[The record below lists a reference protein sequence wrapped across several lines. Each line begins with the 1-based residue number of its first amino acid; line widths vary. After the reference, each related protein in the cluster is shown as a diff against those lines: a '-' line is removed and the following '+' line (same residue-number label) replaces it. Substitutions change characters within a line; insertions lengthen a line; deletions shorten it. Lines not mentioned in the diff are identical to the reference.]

1 MAQAAAQIDQQKD
14 NLCGPFCAARILDVD
29 QDLVALHAG
38 TSLPPPGGRPSLPP
52 GARSS
57 TAYATALRTAPDA
70 ASGTSA
76 DGLMRAI
83 RELSG
88 GALECVPVTG
98 DWTAKSVT
106 ELVDR
111 ATASGARLIANVRTG
126 KLWGSHASAE
136 QLLAELRGA
145 PVEGP
150 APDWDVGHF
159 VELNL
164 VVRVRGGSL
173 IVVHDTYPSL
183 GLGGY
188 HVQPPRAI
196 AAALLRGDGREGG
209 ILAVVPGGQSDAM
222 EALAAELG
230 LRVGTWDNG
239 SRS

>member
-1 MAQAAAQIDQQKD
+1 MAQVAARLDQQKD
-14 NLCGPFCAARILDVD
+14 NLCGPFCVARILDAD

-38 TSLPPPGGRPSLPP
+38 TTLPPPGGPPSVPP

-57 TAYATALRTAPDA
+57 TGYTTELATAPA
-70 ASGTSA
+70 AESGTSV

-88 GALECVPVTG
+88 GALESVPVKG
-98 DWTAKSVT
+98 NWTAENVT

-111 ATASGARLIANVRTG
+111 ATASGARLIANIRTG
-126 KLWGSHASAE
+126 RLWGSHASAE
-136 QLLAELRGA
+136 QLLAELRGVPA
-145 PVEGP
+145 EGP

-164 VVRVRGGSL
+164 VVHVRGGSL
-173 IVVHDTYPSL
+173 VVIHDTYPTL

-209 ILAVVPGGQSDAM
+209 ILAVVPADQSDAV

-230 LRVGTWDNG
+230 LRVGAWDNG

>member
-1 MAQAAAQIDQQKD
+1 MAQAALRLDQQKD
-14 NLCGPFCAARILDVD
+14 NLCGPFCVARILDVD
-29 QDLVALHAG
+29 QDVVAEHAG
-38 TSLPPPGGRPSLPP
+38 TALPPPGPPSVPP
-52 GARSS
+52 GARSW
-57 TAYATALRTAPDA
+57 TGYATTLRTGSDA
-70 ASGTSA
+70 ESGTSP
-76 DGLMRAI
+76 DGLMRAV

-88 GALECVPVTG
+88 GALESVPVTG
-98 DWTAKSVT
+98 DWTAETVT

-126 KLWGSHASAE
+126 RLWGSHASAE

-145 PVEGP
+145 PADGP

-173 IVVHDTYPSL
+173 VVVHDTYPSL

-188 HVQPPRAI
+188 HLQPPRAI

-209 ILAVVPGGQSDAM
+209 ILAVVPAGRSDAV

-230 LRVGTWDNG
+230 LRVGAWDNG